1 MERHFI
7 AEGIFGNSHSQT
19 QGNNIYNM
27 KFLLI
32 GYNEADL
39 MICKFQ
45 TF

>member
-7 AEGIFGNSHSQT
+7 AEGILGNSYSQT

-32 GYNEADL
+32 GSNEADL